1 MYYLYF
7 IRFFRPTYHVFVPPA
22 VAVDLP
28 GMVETIVVGFVSHG
42 ELLISMTYAQGP
54 SIW

>member
-7 IRFFRPTYHVFVPPA
+7 MRFLSPTYHVFVPSV
-22 VAVDLP
+22 VADLP

-42 ELLISMTYAQGP
+42 ELLISMTYAQGL

>member
-1 MYYLYF
+1 MYYFYF
-7 IRFFRPTYHVFVPPA
+7 MRFSSPTNHGVFVPSV
-22 VAVDLP
+22 VADLP

-42 ELLISMTYAQGP
+42 ELLISMTYAQGL